1 MIKIKFEGN
10 TRFPKNE
17 VAFYDGL
24 DLLSRVED
32 QVIADELTETVQIK
46 IYIQRDKAINR
57 KHPDFSSELPLGK
70 EYGYELIG
78 FIESKL
84 REYYGDDDERVYV
97 FIELLLD
104 EVKEARSD
112 RSEMKSTKIAR
123 DSVPPAPV
131 SRKQRKWPLIVGVSV
146 LVILLVTGGGF
157 LAFQHFSTAATDP
170 LTSGTETIESTTSQ
184 EPVEEQVAKALKT
197 EEPGKV
203 AEEFSDQL
211 PLIANLLTQD
221 QRFDDLEKFNEQYP
235 TPEGTFDLAFH
246 KEDWKQVITLND
258 SQLTPE
264 RQAMLVYAYVQL
276 GQMEE
281 AEILNKTLKSDKLTE
296 EIQRGWKVAAV
307 RAIQK
312 ADFKKAETIQ
322 KKISDPDIKELIDV
336 GKTCQEMI
344 ELYSKKKD
352 NENKKI
358 WQDRLAGL
366 GKEFLDSGE

>member
-10 TRFPKNE
+10 TRFPKKE

-24 DLLSRVED
+24 DLLSRIED
-32 QVIADELTETVQIK
+32 QVIAEEHTETVQIK
-46 IYIQRDKAINR
+46 IYIQRDKSINR
-57 KHPDFSSELPLGK
+57 KHPDFSSELPLGQ

-104 EVKEARSD
+104 EVKEARSN
-112 RSEMKSTKIAR
+112 RSETKPTKVAR
-123 DSVPPAPV
+123 PSVPPTPV

-146 LVILLVTGGGF
+146 LVILLITGGGF

-307 RAIQK
+307 KAIQK

-366 GKEFLDSGE
+366 GKEFIDSGE

>member
-10 TRFPKNE
+10 SRFPKKE

-32 QVIADELTETVQIK
+32 QVIAEELSESVQIK
-46 IYIQRDKAINR
+46 IYIQRDKSINR

-104 EVKEARSD
+104 EVKEARSTGP
-112 RSEMKSTKIAR
+112 EKKPKKTIPPSTPSA
-123 DSVPPAPV
+123 AV
-131 SRKQRKWPLIVGVSV
+131 SRKQRKWPLIIGAS
-146 LVILLVTGGGF
+146 LLAILLVTGGGF
-157 LAFQHFSTAATDP
+157 LAFQHFSTAATD
-170 LTSGTETIESTTSQ
+170 TQISSTETTESTTSQ
-184 EPVEEQVAKALKT
+184 EPVEDQVTKALETKD
-197 EEPGKV
+197 PVKV
-203 AEEFSDQL
+203 GEEFPKQL
-211 PLIANLLTQD
+211 ALIAGLLSQN
-221 QRFDDLEKFNEQYP
+221 QRFDDLATFNEKFP

-246 KEDWKQVITLND
+246 NEDWKQVITLND
-258 SQLTPE
+258 PQLTSE

-296 EIQRGWKVAAV
+296 EIQRGWKVAAIK
-307 RAIQK
+307 AIQK
-312 ADFKKAETIQ
+312 ADFKKAENIQ
-322 KKISDPDIKELIDV
+322 KKINDSDVKELIET
-336 GKTCQEMI
+336 GKACQEMI

-366 GKEFLDSGE
+366 GKEFIDSGE